1 MPDLQYMLVLAGG
14 HQIWSENW
22 PQAPGFHTAALARS
36 SAPAPAPGG
45 MWNPAFELSIDLTLP
60 RMDNPRFRRP
70 YVAVWIEDA
79 QHLPVRTIALWTEK
93 PRYISEL
100 REWYRDDR
108 NSSGGQGTDLW
119 RTVSTATR
127 PPGTYTLTWD
137 GKDNEGKLV
146 KAGTYTV
153 CIEAAREHGGY
164 DIERRELIF
173 DSKPQQASLP
183 AANELGAITIDYHKR

>member
-1 MPDLQYMLVLAGG
+1 MAAAPSTAG
-14 HQIWSENW
+14 
-22 PQAPGFHTAALARS
+22 L
-36 SAPAPAPGG
+36 
-45 MWNPAFELSIDLTLP
+45 WNPAFELTIDLTLP
-60 RMDNPRFRRP
+60 RFDSPRFRRP

-100 REWYRDDR
+100 RQWYRDDQ

-119 RTVSTATR
+119 RTISTATR

-146 KAGTYTV
+146 KAGAYTV

-164 DIERRELIF
+164 DIERRQLNF
-173 DSKPQQASLP
+173 DSKPQQLSLP
-183 AANELGAITIDYHKR
+183 PANELGAITIDYHKR